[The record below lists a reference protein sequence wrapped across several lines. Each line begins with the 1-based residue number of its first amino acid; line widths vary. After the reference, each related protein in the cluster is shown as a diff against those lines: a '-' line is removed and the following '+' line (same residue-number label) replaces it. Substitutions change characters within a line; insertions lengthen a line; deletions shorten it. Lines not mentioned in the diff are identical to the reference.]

1 MKVRI
6 KERLK
11 ELRKDKNLTQ
21 KQIAKIL
28 NKSETGYASWEQGLS
43 EPCINDLITISEYY
57 GVTID
62 YLVGKED
69 MQPTQYFLCKFF
81 ICGYQLLLTKTDFAF
96 VFSCFNCIFFLA
108 FLLYIFRLLFR
119 LYKMQYILILKILV
133 LVLKILLLM
142 EN

>member
-1 MKVRI
+1 MKVKI

-43 EPCINDLITISEYY
+43 EPCISDLITISEYY

-69 MQPTQYFLCKFF
+69 M
-81 ICGYQLLLTKTDFAF
+81 
-96 VFSCFNCIFFLA
+96 
-108 FLLYIFRLLFR
+108 
-119 LYKMQYILILKILV
+119 
-133 LVLKILLLM
+133 
-142 EN
+142 